1 MTAERFEE
9 LLKKIDDAIGPPESE
24 SGEDRQRRLRAA
36 ARRRELRTFAARQR
50 TAVMAGAAPAAS
62 TY

>member
-1 MTAERFEE
+1 MTAERFEQ
-9 LLKKIDDAIGPPESE
+9 LMKKIDDVIGPPESE

-50 TAVMAGAAPAAS
+50 TAVMAGAAAS
-62 TY
+62 NV